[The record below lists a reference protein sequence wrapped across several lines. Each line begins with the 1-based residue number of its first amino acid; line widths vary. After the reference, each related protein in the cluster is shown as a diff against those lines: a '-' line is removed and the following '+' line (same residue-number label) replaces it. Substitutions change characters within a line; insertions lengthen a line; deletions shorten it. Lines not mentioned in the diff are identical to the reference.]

1 MHIEPLSTD
10 LIERYLRL
18 RNFRFFRDNDSED
31 FLLLFSSER
40 CQVHVQITVTGRD
53 RDVLAI
59 RVNPADYYS
68 AGDRGRLME
77 LVNEWNRDTHWPKA
91 FVRETAN
98 PSRVSVIGELA
109 YPMTPGVHLEALTT
123 FVDCAIGCSM
133 DLFDKIAE
141 SLELPSAQTL
151 ETWLRPAS

>member
-1 MHIEPLSTD
+1 MHIEPLSTE
-10 LIERYLRL
+10 LVERYLQL
-18 RNFRFFRDNDSED
+18 RSFRFFRDNDGGD

-40 CQVHVQITVTGRD
+40 CQLHVQIAVTGRD

-59 RVNPADYYS
+59 RVSHVDYYAAS
-68 AGDRGRLME
+68 DRGRLTE

-91 FVRETAN
+91 FVRETSN
-98 PSRVSVIGELA
+98 PSHVGVNGESA
-109 YPMTPGVHLEALTT
+109 YLLTQGIHLEALAALI
-123 FVDCAIGCSM
+123 DCAIGCSM

-151 ETWLRPAS
+151 ETWLRPTG